1 MPSSNPTTAYRAAR
15 DELLA
20 VLDEHDAGRAE
31 AARRAFRWPD
41 VGETFNWATDWFDV
55 VARGNDR
62 VALWIVDGEGG
73 SRTTYAEM
81 AARSDRLAVHLDR
94 LGVRK
99 GDHVLVMLGNQLEL
113 WETMLAVMKLGAVI
127 LPTSTML
134 DTADLQDRIDRG
146 GVAHVVTN
154 HGETPKFD
162 GVTGAPSRIVIG
174 GAADGWTTY
183 PDDLGTPTDTAARPV
198 VTTLTTDPCLVYFTS
213 GTTSKP
219 KMVVHTQASYPI
231 GHLSTMHWLGI
242 RPGDVH
248 LAISSPGWGKHAWS
262 CFFAPWI
269 AEATVFVYDTP
280 RFDPAGLLD
289 QLDRAGVDT
298 FCAPPTAWR
307 MLLQADLGPK
317 PRALREVVSA
327 GEPLNPEVIARVQD
341 AWGLTIRDGYGQT
354 ETTAIIA
361 NAPGAPVTPGAM
373 GRPLPGVTVTLLDPL
388 TGAPVDEGEVCLDLT
403 ERPTNLMAGYLGDPD
418 RTADAM
424 RDGFFHTGDVASRDA
439 DGQLTFI
446 GRTDDVF
453 KSSDYKVS
461 PFEVESALLQ
471 HAAVA
476 ESAVVPVPDAARL
489 NVVKAYVTLA
499 AGWEPSDETARRVL
513 EHARTALPAYAR
525 VRRVEFGELP
535 KTISGKIRR
544 VELREREERAA
555 ASGTAVTGEWRDDQ
569 FPELRAVGRR
579 ADGRHGAA
587 GSDESGSGSDGSS
600 S

>member
-20 VLDEHDAGRAE
+20 VLDEHDTERAE

-41 VGETFNWATDWFDV
+41 LGADFNWATDWFDV
-55 VARGNDR
+55 VARDNDR
-62 VALWIVDGEGG
+62 VALWIVDEDGG

-99 GDHVLVMLGNQLEL
+99 GDHVLLMLGNQLEL

-154 HGETPKFD
+154 HGETPKFQ
-162 GVTGAPSRIVIG
+162 GVTGAPSRIVVG
-174 GAADGWTTY
+174 GAADGWTPY
-183 PDDLGTPTDTAARPV
+183 PDDLGRPAPAGEVRPT
-198 VTTLTTDPCLVYFTS
+198 VTTSTSDPCLVYFTS
-213 GTTSKP
+213 GTTSRP
-219 KMVVHTQASYPI
+219 KMVVHTQASYPL
-231 GHLSTMHWLGI
+231 GHLSTMHWLGL

-280 RFDPAGLLD
+280 RFDPAGLLA
-289 QLDRAGVDT
+289 QLEDAGVDT

-307 MLLQADLGPK
+307 MLLQSDLGPK

-327 GEPLNPEVIARVQD
+327 GEPLNPEVIARVQA

-354 ETTAIIA
+354 ETTAIIG
-361 NAPGAPVTPGAM
+361 NVPGAPVTPGAM
-373 GRPLPGVTVTLLDPL
+373 GRPLPGVAVTLLDPL
-388 TGAPVDEGEVCLDLT
+388 TGRPGDEGEVCLDLA

-424 RDGFFHTGDVASRDA
+424 RDGFFHTGDIASRDA

-476 ESAVVPVPDAARL
+476 ESAVVPAPDEARL

-499 AGWEPSDETARRVL
+499 AGWEPTAETARTVL
-513 EHARTALPAYAR
+513 EHARVALPAYAR
-525 VRRVEFGELP
+525 VRRVEFGSLP

-555 ASGTAVTGEWRDDQ
+555 AGAPAEGEWREEQ
-569 FPELRAVGRR
+569 FPELRSVGRR
-579 ADGRHGAA
+579 ADDRRRPGRQ
-587 GSDESGSGSDGSS
+587 D
-600 S
+600 

>member
-1 MPSSNPTTAYRAAR
+1 MVQARWLHVGHDRPVSSPNPTAAYRAAR
-15 DELLA
+15 DQLLA
-20 VLDEHDAGRAE
+20 VLDEQDTAHAD
-31 AARRAFRWPD
+31 AARDAFRWPD
-41 VGETFNWATDWFDV
+41 LGATFNWATDWFDV
-55 VARGNDR
+55 VARDNDR
-62 VALWIVDGEGG
+62 VALWIVDEDGG

-81 AARSDRLAVHLDR
+81 AARSDRLAAHLHR
-94 LGVRK
+94 LGVGK

-113 WETMLAVMKLGAVI
+113 WETMLAVLKLGAVI

-146 GVAHVVTN
+146 GVRHVVTN

-162 GVTGAPSRIVIG
+162 GVTGAPSRIVVG
-174 GAADGWTTY
+174 GDASGWSSY
-183 PDDLGTPTDTAARPV
+183 PTDLGEPAPADEVLPT
-198 VTTLTTDPCLVYFTS
+198 VTTRTTDPCLVYFTS

-219 KMVVHTQASYPI
+219 KMVVHTQASYPV
-231 GHLSTMHWLGI
+231 GHLSTMHWLGL

-280 RFDPAGLLD
+280 RFDPAGLLAE
-289 QLDRAGVDT
+289 LERSGVDT

-307 MLLQADLGPK
+307 MLLQADLGQR

-327 GEPLNPEVIARVQD
+327 GEPLNPEVIARVQR

-354 ETTAIIA
+354 ETTAIIG
-361 NAPGAPVTPGAM
+361 NVPGAPVVPGAM
-373 GRPLPGVTVTLLDPL
+373 GRPLPGVDVVLVDPVS
-388 TGAPVDEGEVCLDLT
+388 GVVGDEGEVCLDLT

-418 RTADAM
+418 RTAASM
-424 RDGFFHTGDVASRDA
+424 RDGRFHTGDIATRDDA
-439 DGQLTFI
+439 GQLTFV

-461 PFEVESALLQ
+461 PFEVESVLLQ
-471 HAAVA
+471 HPAVA
-476 ESAVVPVPDAARL
+476 ESAVVPAPDDARL

-499 AGWEPSDETARRVL
+499 AGWEPNEETALRVL
-513 EHARTALPAYAR
+513 EHARTALPAFAR
-525 VRRVEFGELP
+525 VRRVEFGALP

-544 VELREREERAA
+544 VEMREREERAA
-555 ASGTAVTGEWRDDQ
+555 ADGVRAPGEWRDDQ
-569 FPELRAVGRR
+569 FPELRAMGRQAPR
-579 ADGRHGAA
+579 KK
-587 GSDESGSGSDGSS
+587 SP
-600 S
+600 